1 MCPHNEHAVAALA
14 VVVVSAYS
22 GARCEQGTI
31 AVLEQGAQ
39 NLPGRDHWQVVDK
52 KERGPS
58 RTKGRARFIHAGFI
72 LCGTERDKTALD
84 NQRERPKA
92 RDVKRCRSRR
102 EGKRREIISKE
113 RKCTGLITVRL
124 QLFLWISR

>member
-1 MCPHNEHAVAALA
+1 MCPHNEHVVAALA

-58 RTKGRARFIHAGFI
+58 RTKRRASLFTPGSF
-72 LCGTERDKTALD
+72 CVERNET
-84 NQRERPKA
+84 RPH
-92 RDVKRCRSRR
+92 
-102 EGKRREIISKE
+102 
-113 RKCTGLITVRL
+113 
-124 QLFLWISR
+124 